1 MIKNILYAILASF
14 ILLCDAAIEK
24 EKKQEPEAEKKASIG
39 ENLLKMGSFG
49 TREIAIES
57 MDQILETNIRILLL
71 MIPYI
76 KDDSTK
82 EDLTKRLNTCKVGL
96 NDSIQKTKSYIRYIY
111 KVIAYIDEIS
121 DELDKIYNELEKV
134 ELEEI
139 LNKEDKEIFT
149 RLTKED
155 FQVLIKIIMKIKDRF
170 RNKTYRYRFTEKRIG
185 RVIIEGALGENKNFL
200 TKDLQILR
208 NEAMYR
214 MLKNLIDDLSKS
226 DKYRYFAEL
235 KQNSHIAL
243 GTTEAERNEPRSF
256 KTFGETFDLANIKE
270 TKKREIIK
278 DICNEISI
286 NRKLTIYDDK
296 FRPIPAIIQDLYEYL
311 YYFIDKLTLKNSFAK
326 EPLLFKESLIFKYNW
341 PRPTKED
348 YKYFDLKDNISNYA
362 PKTNVN
368 FPDTTGLNKYF
379 LRRTYLHFFSF
390 QR

>member
-24 EKKQEPEAEKKASIG
+24 KPEAEKKASIAQ
-39 ENLLKMGSFG
+39 NLLKMGSLG
-49 TREIAIES
+49 TREIAIKS
-57 MDQILETNIRILLL
+57 MDQILETNIKILLL

-76 KDDSTK
+76 KNDSKNDSTK
-82 EDLTKRLNTCKVGL
+82 EGLTERLKTCEIEL
-96 NDSIQKTKSYIRYIY
+96 NDSIKKTKSYIKYTY
-111 KVIAYIDEIS
+111 EVIAYIDNIS
-121 DELDKIYNELEKV
+121 DKLDEIYNELEKV

-139 LNKEDKEIFT
+139 LNKEDKEIKEIFT

-170 RNKTYRYRFTEKRIG
+170 KDKTFRYRFTEKME
-185 RVIIEGALGENKNFL
+185 IEDKLLDKNKNFL

-226 DKYRYFAEL
+226 DKYRYLAEL

-256 KTFGETFDLANIKE
+256 KTFRETFDLANIKE
-270 TKKREIIK
+270 TEKREIIK

-286 NRKLTIYDDK
+286 NKELTIYDGN
-296 FRPIPAIIQDLYEYL
+296 FRPIPAIIENLYAYL
-311 YYFIDKLTLKNSFAK
+311 YDFIDELTPKTKKFEVVSK
-326 EPLLFKESLIFKYNW
+326 NW
-341 PRPTKED
+341 PRPTEED
-348 YKYFDLKDNISNYA
+348 YKYFDLEDNYISEPEPKKYVSFKDFMTIR
-362 PKTNVN
+362 
-368 FPDTTGLNKYF
+368 YF
-379 LRRTYLHFFSF
+379 FRRTYLHIFMK
-390 QR
+390 Q